1 MFFTSEII
9 PSYAYT
15 YIKIDYLKPLI
26 IDDDTLLKLKRIY
39 DIDDFMESIRPYY
52 PNLDFKEN
60 TIEDI
65 EVALKNNYIK
75 LIGKILHYSPQ
86 NMRIFLRNYLMKFEI
101 QNLKQ
106 IIISLILGIN
116 QEEKRK
122 QINFLVEEYL
132 DNTEFIEELLKF
144 TSLDE
149 IQLFLK
155 RTKYNMAIREGIL
168 YFKKNKEIFILEA
181 FLDQLYYKQLNV
193 QLANL
198 NKKEKTMISL
208 FVKYKTEIYNIN
220 MIYRGIK
227 NNIDRKLLSQ
237 FLVNH
242 YLFLNENKLEHL
254 LNLDSLDEFISV
266 IEEYLKNI
274 KEIKPFYIR
283 LRINQKHLIRSIEQF
298 YITYYFK
305 NFEIKIDD
313 IDFFTI
319 YKILE
324 ILIKKEKE
332 IKFDILPKVIKIL
345 HYKFKALKT
354 QKF

>member
-1 MFFTSEII
+1 VLFTSEII
-9 PSYAYT
+9 ASYAYT

-65 EVALKNNYIK
+65 EVALNNNYIK

-122 QINFLVEEYL
+122 RINFLVEEYL

-155 RTKYNMAIREGIL
+155 RTKYNIAIREGIL

-181 FLDQLYYKQLNV
+181 FLDQLYYKQLII
-193 QLANL
+193 QLENL
-198 NKKEKTMISL
+198 NRKEKTMISL
-208 FVKYKTEIYNIN
+208 FVKYK
-220 MIYRGIK
+220 IK
-227 NNIDRKLLSQ
+227 
-237 FLVNH
+237 
-242 YLFLNENKLEHL
+242 LNENYY
-254 LNLDSLDEFISV
+254 LNFL
-266 IEEYLKNI
+266 
-274 KEIKPFYIR
+274 
-283 LRINQKHLIRSIEQF
+283 
-298 YITYYFK
+298 
-305 NFEIKIDD
+305 
-313 IDFFTI
+313 
-319 YKILE
+319 
-324 ILIKKEKE
+324 
-332 IKFDILPKVIKIL
+332 
-345 HYKFKALKT
+345 
-354 QKF
+354 

>member
-1 MFFTSEII
+1 
-9 PSYAYT
+9 
-15 YIKIDYLKPLI
+15 
-26 IDDDTLLKLKRIY
+26 
-39 DIDDFMESIRPYY
+39 MESIRPYY

-122 QINFLVEEYL
+122 YINFLVEEYL

-155 RTKYNMAIREGIL
+155 RTKYNVAIREGIL

-220 MIYRGIK
+220 VIFRGIK

-237 FLVNH
+237 FLVNT
-242 YLFLNENKLEHL
+242 YLFLNESKLEHL
-254 LNLDSLDEFISV
+254 LNLDNLDEFISV

-274 KEIKPFYIR
+274 KEIKPFFIR

>member
-1 MFFTSEII
+1 
-9 PSYAYT
+9 
-15 YIKIDYLKPLI
+15 
-26 IDDDTLLKLKRIY
+26 
-39 DIDDFMESIRPYY
+39 MESIRPYY

-86 NMRIFLRNYLMKFEI
+86 NMRIFLRNYLMRFEI

-122 QINFLVEEYL
+122 HINFLVEEYL
-132 DNTEFIEELLKF
+132 DNTEFIEDLLKF

-155 RTKYNMAIREGIL
+155 RTKYNIAIREGIL
-168 YFKKNKEIFILEA
+168 YYKKNKEIFILEA
-181 FLDQLYYKQLNV
+181 FLDQLYYKQLII
-193 QLANL
+193 QLENL
-198 NKKEKTMISL
+198 NRKEKTMISL

-220 MIYRGIK
+220 VIYRGIK
-227 NNIDRKLLSQ
+227 NNIERKLLSQ
-237 FLVNH
+237 FLVNN

-266 IEEYLKNI
+266 IKEYLKNI
-274 KEIKPFYIR
+274 KEIKPFFIK

-305 NFEIKIDD
+305 NFKIKIDD

-332 IKFDILPKVIKIL
+332 IRFDILPKVIKIL
-345 HYKFKALKT
+345 HYKFKTLKT

>member
-1 MFFTSEII
+1 
-9 PSYAYT
+9 
-15 YIKIDYLKPLI
+15 
-26 IDDDTLLKLKRIY
+26 
-39 DIDDFMESIRPYY
+39 
-52 PNLDFKEN
+52 
-60 TIEDI
+60 
-65 EVALKNNYIK
+65 
-75 LIGKILHYSPQ
+75 
-86 NMRIFLRNYLMKFEI
+86 MKFEI
-101 QNLKQ
+101 QNLKK

-122 QINFLVEEYL
+122 YIDFLVEEYL

-155 RTKYNMAIREGIL
+155 RTKYNIAIREGIL

-181 FLDQLYYKQLNV
+181 FLDQLYYKQLNL

-220 MIYRGIK
+220 VIYRGIK

-237 FLVNH
+237 FLVNNH
-242 YLFLNENKLEHL
+242 LFLNESKIERL
-254 LNLDSLDEFISV
+254 LNLDNLDEFILI
-266 IEEYLKNI
+266 IENYLKNI
-274 KEIKPFYIR
+274 KEIKPFFIK

-298 YITYYFK
+298 YISYYFK

-345 HYKFKALKT
+345 HYKFKTLKRRN
-354 QKF
+354 FRVNYEI

>member
-1 MFFTSEII
+1 
-9 PSYAYT
+9 
-15 YIKIDYLKPLI
+15 
-26 IDDDTLLKLKRIY
+26 
-39 DIDDFMESIRPYY
+39 MESIRPYY

-86 NMRIFLRNYLMKFEI
+86 NMRIFLRNYLLSYEI

-122 QINFLVEEYL
+122 RINFLVEEYL

-155 RTKYNMAIREGIL
+155 RTKYNIAIREGIL

-181 FLDQLYYKQLNV
+181 FLDQFYYKQLNV

-220 MIYRGIK
+220 MIFRGIK

-237 FLVNH
+237 FLVDS
-242 YLFLNENKLEHL
+242 YLFLNESKLDRL
-254 LNLDSLDEFISV
+254 LNLDNLDEFISV

-274 KEIKPFYIR
+274 KEIKPFFIR

-324 ILIKKEKE
+324 ILIKKQKE
-332 IKFDILPKVIKIL
+332 IKFHILPKVVKIL
-345 HYKFKALKT
+345 HYKFKKLKT
-354 QKF
+354 QNF

>member
-1 MFFTSEII
+1 
-9 PSYAYT
+9 
-15 YIKIDYLKPLI
+15 
-26 IDDDTLLKLKRIY
+26 
-39 DIDDFMESIRPYY
+39 MESISPYY

-65 EVALKNNYIK
+65 EAALNNNYIK

-101 QNLKQ
+101 HNLKQ

-122 QINFLVEEYL
+122 HINFLVEEYL

-155 RTKYNMAIREGIL
+155 KTKYNIAIREGIL

-193 QLANL
+193 QLENL
-198 NKKEKTMISL
+198 NKKEKTIISL

-237 FLVNH
+237 FLVNN
-242 YLFLNENKLEHL
+242 YLFLDESKLERL
-254 LNLDSLDEFISV
+254 LNLDNLDEFIS
-266 IEEYLKNI
+266 IIKEYLKNI
-274 KEIKPFYIR
+274 KETKPFFIK
-283 LRINQKHLIRSIEQF
+283 LKINQKHLIRSIEQF

-305 NFEIKIDD
+305 KFKIKIDD

-324 ILIKKEKE
+324 ILIKKGGE
-332 IKFDILPKVIKIL
+332 IRFYILPWVIKII
-345 HYKFKALKT
+345 HKKFKAIKT

>member
-1 MFFTSEII
+1 
-9 PSYAYT
+9 
-15 YIKIDYLKPLI
+15 
-26 IDDDTLLKLKRIY
+26 
-39 DIDDFMESIRPYY
+39 MESIRPYY

-86 NMRIFLRNYLMKFEI
+86 NMRIFLRNYLLSYEI

-122 QINFLVEEYL
+122 RINFLVEEYL

-155 RTKYNMAIREGIL
+155 RTKYNIAIREGIL

-181 FLDQLYYKQLNV
+181 FLDQLYYKQLNA

-220 MIYRGIK
+220 MIFRGIK

-237 FLVNH
+237 FLVDS
-242 YLFLNENKLEHL
+242 YLFLNESKLDRL
-254 LNLDSLDEFISV
+254 LNLDNLDEFISV

-274 KEIKPFYIR
+274 KEIKPFFIR

-324 ILIKKEKE
+324 ILIKKQKE
-332 IKFDILPKVIKIL
+332 IKFHILPKVVKIL
-345 HYKFKALKT
+345 HYKFKKLKT
-354 QKF
+354 QNF

>member
-1 MFFTSEII
+1 
-9 PSYAYT
+9 
-15 YIKIDYLKPLI
+15 
-26 IDDDTLLKLKRIY
+26 
-39 DIDDFMESIRPYY
+39 MESIRPYY
-52 PNLDFKEN
+52 PKLDFKEK

-122 QINFLVEEYL
+122 YINFLVEEYL

-149 IQLFLK
+149 IQIYLK
-155 RTKYNMAIREGIL
+155 RTKYNIAIREGIL

-181 FLDQLYYKQLNV
+181 FLDQLYYKQLIV
-193 QLANL
+193 QLKNL

-208 FVKYKTEIYNIN
+208 FVQYKTEIYNIN
-220 MIYRGIK
+220 VIYRGIK

-237 FLVNH
+237 FLVNN
-242 YLFLNENKLEHL
+242 YLFLNESKLEHL
-254 LNLDSLDEFISV
+254 LNLDNLDDFISV

-274 KEIKPFYIR
+274 KEIKPFFIR

-324 ILIKKEKE
+324 ILIKKESE
-332 IKFDILPKVIKIL
+332 IKFNILPRVIKIL

>member
-1 MFFTSEII
+1 
-9 PSYAYT
+9 
-15 YIKIDYLKPLI
+15 
-26 IDDDTLLKLKRIY
+26 
-39 DIDDFMESIRPYY
+39 MESIRPYY

-122 QINFLVEEYL
+122 YINFLVEEYL

-149 IQLFLK
+149 IQLYLK
-155 RTKYNMAIREGIL
+155 RTKYNIAIREGIL

-181 FLDQLYYKQLNV
+181 FLDQLYYKQLKA
-193 QLANL
+193 QLRNL

-220 MIYRGIK
+220 VIYRGIK
-227 NNIDRKLLSQ
+227 NKIEPKLLSQ
-237 FLVNH
+237 FLVNN
-242 YLFLNENKLEHL
+242 YLFLDESKLDRL
-254 LNLDSLDEFISV
+254 LNLDNLDDFISV
-266 IEEYLKNI
+266 IEDYLKNI
-274 KEIKPFYIR
+274 KEIKPFFIR

-305 NFEIKIDD
+305 KFEIKIDD

-332 IKFDILPKVIKIL
+332 IRFDILPKVIKIL

>member
-1 MFFTSEII
+1 
-9 PSYAYT
+9 
-15 YIKIDYLKPLI
+15 
-26 IDDDTLLKLKRIY
+26 
-39 DIDDFMESIRPYY
+39 
-52 PNLDFKEN
+52 
-60 TIEDI
+60 
-65 EVALKNNYIK
+65 
-75 LIGKILHYSPQ
+75 
-86 NMRIFLRNYLMKFEI
+86 
-101 QNLKQ
+101 
-106 IIISLILGIN
+106 
-116 QEEKRK
+116 
-122 QINFLVEEYL
+122 
-132 DNTEFIEELLKF
+132 LLKF

-155 RTKYNMAIREGIL
+155 RTKYNVAIREGIL

-193 QLANL
+193 QLENL
-198 NKKEKTMISL
+198 NKKEKIMISL

-237 FLVNH
+237 FLVNN

-266 IEEYLKNI
+266 IEDYLKNI
-274 KEIKPFYIR
+274 KEIKPF
-283 LRINQKHLIRSIEQF
+283 QKHLIRSIEQF

>member
-1 MFFTSEII
+1 
-9 PSYAYT
+9 
-15 YIKIDYLKPLI
+15 
-26 IDDDTLLKLKRIY
+26 
-39 DIDDFMESIRPYY
+39 MESLRPYY

-86 NMRIFLRNYLMKFEI
+86 NMRIFLRNYLLSYEI

-122 QINFLVEEYL
+122 RINFLVEEYL

-155 RTKYNMAIREGIL
+155 RTKYNIAIREGIL

-181 FLDQLYYKQLNV
+181 FLDQFYYKQLNV

-220 MIYRGIK
+220 MIFRGIK

-237 FLVNH
+237 FLVDS
-242 YLFLNENKLEHL
+242 YLFLNESKLDRL
-254 LNLDSLDEFISV
+254 LNLDNLDEFISV

-274 KEIKPFYIR
+274 KEIKPFFIK

-298 YITYYFK
+298 YISYYFK

-324 ILIKKEKE
+324 ILIKKQKE
-332 IKFDILPKVIKIL
+332 IKFHILPKVVKIL
-345 HYKFKALKT
+345 HYKFKKLKT
-354 QKF
+354 QNF

>member
-1 MFFTSEII
+1 
-9 PSYAYT
+9 
-15 YIKIDYLKPLI
+15 
-26 IDDDTLLKLKRIY
+26 
-39 DIDDFMESIRPYY
+39 MESLRPYY

-86 NMRIFLRNYLMKFEI
+86 NMRIFLRNYLLSYEI

-122 QINFLVEEYL
+122 RINFLVEEYL

-155 RTKYNMAIREGIL
+155 RTKYNIAIREGIL

-193 QLANL
+193 QLENL
-198 NKKEKTMISL
+198 NKKEKIMISL

-237 FLVNH
+237 FLVNN

-266 IEEYLKNI
+266 IEDYLKNI
-274 KEIKPFYIR
+274 KEIKPFFIKI
-283 LRINQKHLIRSIEQF
+283 RINQKHLIRSIEQF

>member
-1 MFFTSEII
+1 
-9 PSYAYT
+9 
-15 YIKIDYLKPLI
+15 
-26 IDDDTLLKLKRIY
+26 
-39 DIDDFMESIRPYY
+39 MESIRPYY

-65 EVALKNNYIK
+65 EVALNNNYIK

-116 QEEKRK
+116 IEEKRK
-122 QINFLVEEYL
+122 YINFLVEEYL

-149 IQLFLK
+149 IQLYLK
-155 RTKYNMAIREGIL
+155 RTKYNIAIREGIL

-181 FLDQLYYKQLNV
+181 FLDQLYYKQLKA
-193 QLANL
+193 QLRNL

-220 MIYRGIK
+220 VIYRGIK
-227 NNIDRKLLSQ
+227 NKIEPKLLSQ
-237 FLVNH
+237 FLVNN
-242 YLFLNENKLEHL
+242 YLFLDESKLDRL
-254 LNLDSLDEFISV
+254 LNLDNLDDFISV
-266 IEEYLKNI
+266 IEDYLKNI
-274 KEIKPFYIR
+274 KEIKPFFIR

-305 NFEIKIDD
+305 KFEIKIDD

-332 IKFDILPKVIKIL
+332 IRFDILPKVIKIL

>member
-1 MFFTSEII
+1 VDQNSFASIKSLRRCFFTSEII

-26 IDDDTLLKLKRIY
+26 IDDDTLQKLKRIS

-75 LIGKILHYSPQ
+75 LIGKILHYSP

-116 QEEKRK
+116 QEEKRTR
-122 QINFLVEEYL
+122 INFLVEEYL
-132 DNTEFIEELLKF
+132 DNTEFIEELLRF

-193 QLANL
+193 HLANL

-242 YLFLNENKLEHL
+242 YLFLNESKLEYL

-274 KEIKPFYIR
+274 KEIKPFFIR

-319 YKILE
+319 YKILQNSP
-324 ILIKKEKE
+324 LQ
-332 IKFDILPKVIKIL
+332 V
-345 HYKFKALKT
+345 
-354 QKF
+354 

>member
-1 MFFTSEII
+1 
-9 PSYAYT
+9 
-15 YIKIDYLKPLI
+15 
-26 IDDDTLLKLKRIY
+26 
-39 DIDDFMESIRPYY
+39 MESIRPYY

-122 QINFLVEEYL
+122 YINFLVEEYL

-155 RTKYNMAIREGIL
+155 RTKYNIAIREGIL

-193 QLANL
+193 QLKNL

-220 MIYRGIK
+220 VIYRGIK

-237 FLVNH
+237 FLVNS
-242 YLFLNENKLEHL
+242 YLFLNESKLERL
-254 LNLDSLDEFISV
+254 LNLDNLDEFLSV
-266 IEEYLKNI
+266 IEEYLKNV
-274 KEIKPFYIR
+274 KEIKPFFIR
-283 LRINQKHLIRSIEQF
+283 LRINRKHLIRSIEQF

-313 IDFFTI
+313 IDLFTI

>member
-1 MFFTSEII
+1 
-9 PSYAYT
+9 
-15 YIKIDYLKPLI
+15 
-26 IDDDTLLKLKRIY
+26 
-39 DIDDFMESIRPYY
+39 MEAISPFY

-122 QINFLVEEYL
+122 CINFLVEEYL

-155 RTKYNMAIREGIL
+155 RTKYNVAIREGIL

-181 FLDQLYYKQLNV
+181 FLDQLYYKQLSV
-193 QLANL
+193 QLKYL

-220 MIYRGIK
+220 VIFRGIK

-237 FLVNH
+237 FLVNT
-242 YLFLNENKLEHL
+242 YLFLNESKLEHL

-266 IEEYLKNI
+266 IEEYLKNT
-274 KEIKPFYIR
+274 KEIKPFFIR
-283 LRINQKHLIRSIEQF
+283 LKINQKHLIRSIEQF

-332 IKFDILPKVIKIL
+332 IKFEILPKVIKIL

>member
-1 MFFTSEII
+1 
-9 PSYAYT
+9 
-15 YIKIDYLKPLI
+15 
-26 IDDDTLLKLKRIY
+26 
-39 DIDDFMESIRPYY
+39 MESLRPYY

-86 NMRIFLRNYLMKFEI
+86 NMRIFLRNYLLSYEI

-122 QINFLVEEYL
+122 RINFLVEEYL

-155 RTKYNMAIREGIL
+155 RTKYNIAIREGIL

-181 FLDQLYYKQLNV
+181 FLDQFYYKQLNV

-220 MIYRGIK
+220 MIFRGIK

-237 FLVNH
+237 FLVDS
-242 YLFLNENKLEHL
+242 YLFLNESKLDRL
-254 LNLDSLDEFISV
+254 LNLDNLDEFISV

-274 KEIKPFYIR
+274 KEIKPFFIR

-298 YITYYFK
+298 YISYYFK

-324 ILIKKEKE
+324 ILIKKQKE
-332 IKFDILPKVIKIL
+332 IKFHILPKVVKIL
-345 HYKFKALKT
+345 HYKFKKLKT
-354 QKF
+354 QNF